1 MRPRERPPKSE
12 KPGKRTGF
20 PGHRFD
26 NVRAIARVAA
36 PVLLVAG
43 QNDPVCPPANAAAL
57 YAAAPSP
64 TRRLEPPVVLPAGH
78 GAGHGASASADLA
91 TRVRRFLA
99 LALSAP

>member
-1 MRPRERPPKSE
+1 M
-12 KPGKRTGF
+12 
-20 PGHRFD
+20 
-26 NVRAIARVAA
+26 RAIARVAA

-78 GAGHGASASADLA
+78 GASASADLA